1 MDIISNFLKA
11 GNFNLSQT
19 TINEGFAMYAIIKAS
34 GQQFKVQEGD
44 IICFD
49 KMNLEPKAA
58 VEFKEVLALD
68 NGELT
73 VGVPFVEGAV
83 VKGEVINEGRD
94 KKVIIYKKRRR
105 KDSKLK
111 RGFRRDFTRVRIT

>member
-1 MDIISNFLKA
+1 
-11 GNFNLSQT
+11 
-19 TINEGFAMYAIIKAS
+19 MYAIIKAS

-49 KMNLEPKAA
+49 NMGLDPKAA

-68 NGELT
+68 NGDLT
-73 VGVPFVEGAV
+73 VGTPFVEGAV

-111 RGFRRDFTRVRIT
+111 RGFRRDFTRVRITKIG

>member
-1 MDIISNFLKA
+1 
-11 GNFNLSQT
+11 
-19 TINEGFAMYAIIKAS
+19 MYAIIKAS

-49 KMNLEPKAA
+49 KMGLEPKTE
-58 VEFKEVLALD
+58 VEFKEVLAIEKD
-68 NGELT
+68 GDLT
-73 VGVPFVEGAV
+73 IGTPFVEGSV

-94 KKVIIYKKRRR
+94 KKVIIFKKRRR

-111 RGFRRDFTRVRIT
+111 RGFRRDFTRVKITNIA